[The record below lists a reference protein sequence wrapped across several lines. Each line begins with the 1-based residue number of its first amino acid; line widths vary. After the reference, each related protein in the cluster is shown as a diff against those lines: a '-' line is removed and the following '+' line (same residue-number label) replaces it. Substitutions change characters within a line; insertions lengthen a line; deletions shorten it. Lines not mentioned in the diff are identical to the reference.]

1 MSTLKRIVVGSKAFF
16 SSFDD
21 FKPLD
26 TDVLVIMDNPPKGK
40 KYQFIR
46 MRNTDYFIYKKMPK
60 NEFIHFFITTKLPMR
75 ATIFL
80 IPEVIEFFELTIN
93 DLNLLQNVFYHM
105 DDKHSYEKLIYDFY
119 RQNNGFYLT
128 EEQLKAAYEDYKS
141 KRPNFYSTE

>member
-1 MSTLKRIVVGSKAFF
+1 
-16 SSFDD
+16 
-21 FKPLD
+21 
-26 TDVLVIMDNPPKGK
+26 
-40 KYQFIR
+40 
-46 MRNTDYFIYKKMPK
+46 MRDTDYFIYKKMPK
-60 NEFIHFFITTKLPMR
+60 NEFIHFFITTKPPMR

-93 DLNLLQNVFYHM
+93 DLDLLQNVFYHM
-105 DDKHSYEKLIYDFY
+105 DDKHSYERLIYDFY